1 MAELRDLLAEKL
13 KELLVVGCDLHSLP
27 KKVGALSQLQTLSV
41 SRNTDLGAAPDD
53 IALPKESRG

>member
-27 KKVGALSQLQTLSV
+27 KKVGALSQLQRLSV

-53 IALPKESRG
+53 IAFPKESRG